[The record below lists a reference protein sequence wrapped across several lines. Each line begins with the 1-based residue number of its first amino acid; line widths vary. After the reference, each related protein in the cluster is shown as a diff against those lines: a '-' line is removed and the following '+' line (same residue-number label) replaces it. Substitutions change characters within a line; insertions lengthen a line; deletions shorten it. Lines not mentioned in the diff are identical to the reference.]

1 MTEQEW
7 LATSDP
13 RAMVEAVRDNA
24 PPEVAARRG
33 WAWNPSDRKLR
44 LFACTCARH
53 GWHQLHDVRSRRG
66 VEIAERFADGE
77 ATPEELAGARS
88 KASSARAWRSKP
100 KHYPQ
105 WLAHVCTA
113 ISTDSILAVFHRQM
127 EMPHLV
133 PPQTQAH
140 LLRDIVGNP
149 FRPVTLAACNCGSCV
164 APGRQHHN
172 GPCAVR
178 RLRTPTVVSLAQA
191 AYEDRDEATGHLDP
205 LRLAILADA
214 LEEAGCKR
222 ELCQECGGS
231 RRIWVDYPPVEPHW
245 NGCHDCDCGLD
256 PQSFLGH
263 LRSPGPHVRGCWAVD
278 LILGKE

>member
-1 MTEQEW
+1 MLEFLTGSSFGPLG
-7 LATSDP
+7 LA
-13 RAMVEAVRDNA
+13 REEARI
-24 PPEVAARRG
+24 PK
-33 WAWNPSDRKLR
+33 PSDRKLR
-44 LFACTCARH
+44 LFACACARH

-88 KASSARAWRSKP
+88 EASSARAWRGEKP
-100 KHYPQ
+100 EHYPQ

-149 FRPVTLAACNCGSCV
+149 FRVLETGFYRWNDVGGESPVLNPAHC
-164 APGRQHHN
+164 
-172 GPCAVR
+172 
-178 RLRTPTVVSLAQA
+178 TPTVRNLAQA
-191 AYEDRDEATGHLDP
+191 AYDDRDEATGHLDP

-214 LEEAGCKR
+214 LEEAGCADAPGR
-222 ELCQECGGS
+222 TVSEVVRLAQSVRGCCS
-231 RRIWVDYPPVEPHW
+231 RHAD
-245 NGCHDCDCGLD
+245 NAACDCLRNAVPDGILA
-256 PQSFLGH
+256 H
-263 LRSPGPHVRGCWAVD
+263 LRPPGPHVRGCWAVD

>member
-1 MTEQEW
+1 M
-7 LATSDP
+7 
-13 RAMVEAVRDNA
+13 EAVRDNA

-88 KASSARAWRSKP
+88 KASSARAWRGKP

-191 AYEDRDEATGHLDP
+191 AYEERDEATGHLDP

-214 LEEAGCKR
+214 LEEAGCADAPGR
-222 ELCQECGGS
+222 TVSEVVRLAQSVRGCCS
-231 RRIWVDYPPVEPHW
+231 RHAD
-245 NGCHDCDCGLD
+245 NAACDCLRNAVPDGILA
-256 PQSFLGH
+256 H
-263 LRSPGPHVRGCWAVD
+263 LRPPGPHVRGCWAVD